1 MPCYIRSMMAG
12 FAATVVLSLLMLM
25 KGAMGLMPELN
36 PIAMLTDMAHA
47 KMGMPASPMVGWVAH
62 FMIGTLLW
70 GILFKLL
77 YSKLPGGTALVK
89 GMSFS
94 VLAWL
99 MMMILPMPMAGAGL
113 FGMKLGV
120 MVPMMTLMM
129 HLIWGAVLGF
139 TYGRLQANSSA
150 ASAATS

>member
-36 PIAMLTDMAHA
+36 PIAMLTDMAHT

-62 FMIGTLLW
+62 FVIGTVLW

-77 YSKLPGGTALVK
+77 HSKLPGGTALVK

-113 FGMKLGV
+113 FGMKLGMMAPV
-120 MVPMMTLMM
+120 MTLMM
-129 HLIWGAVLGF
+129 HLIWGAALGF
-139 TYGRLQANSSA
+139 VYSRLQADSSA
-150 ASAATS
+150 AKAATD